1 MYEGSDIECC
11 SDYVVSSYAPTIAA
25 LQRSRRP
32 TVAPA
37 KKDLCVLVVA
47 ESSAPEM
54 PILKTVAEEVQGI
67 RESLH
72 QHLVTPTILRT
83 PVQVRDV
90 LQCIHDANIVHLAC
104 HGVQDSD
111 ALRSG
116 FCLQDGDLTISAL
129 MKQRL
134 DRGLLALLSACETA
148 KGDVRHPDQT
158 VHLAAAMLFAGF
170 RSVIATMW

>member
-1 MYEGSDIECC
+1 MECC
-11 SDYVVSSYAPTIAA
+11 SDYVVSSYTPTIAA

-32 TVAPA
+32 TIAPA
-37 KKDLCVLVVA
+37 SKELSVLVVA
-47 ESSAPEM
+47 ESSAPDM
-54 PILKTVAEEVQGI
+54 PTLETVEEEVQGI
-67 RESLH
+67 CESLH
-72 QHLVTPTILRT
+72 QHAVTPIILHS
-83 PVQVRDV
+83 PVKVQDV
-90 LQCIHDANIVHLAC
+90 LCHIHDADIVHLAC

-116 FCLQDGDLTISAL
+116 FCLQDGDLTISTL

-148 KGDVRHPDQT
+148 KGDMQQPDQT

-170 RSVIATMW
+170 RSVVATMW